1 MDDPRRIVATDD
13 VPDEGTVL
21 FTVSAEAE
29 KREAILTRLGDGTI
43 VAFANY
49 CPHWTD
55 VRLDKGSGAAVR
67 NGELVCQKHG
77 ATFERDSGVCNFGPC
92 EGAVLETIDVAA
104 ENGAVLLTDDE
115 YAFENLGAAQEYDR
129 SSGNQIGF

>member
-1 MDDPRRIVATDD
+1 MDDSRRIAATDD
-13 VPDEGTVL
+13 VPDDGTL
-21 FTVSAEAE
+21 LCTLSGGDE
-29 KREAILTRLGDGTI
+29 KTEAILTRLDDGTI

-55 VRLDKGSGAAVR
+55 VRLDKGSSALVR
-67 NGELVCQKHG
+67 DGELVCQKHG

-92 EGAVLETIDVAA
+92 EGAMLETIDVVA
-104 ENGAVLLTDDE
+104 ENGSVLLTDDD
-115 YAFENLGAAQEYDR
+115 YAFESLGASQEYDR